1 MECKLINYNQE
12 NNMNFGDKSWLSSK
26 TFWTSVV
33 TFAIGGAHAVG
44 YAVPP
49 YALEMLMAFGL
60 YSVRDAIGKK

>member
-1 MECKLINYNQE
+1 
-12 NNMNFGDKSWLSSK
+12 MNFGDKSWLSSK